1 MLKCGGFAMIFS
13 KNNSHELD
21 LELFKNPTAEY
32 RGLPF
37 WSWNCKIEKQTID
50 EQLLIFKEMGFGG
63 VVIHPRD
70 GLDTEYLGNEFMEM
84 ARYTAEKCRKMGLI
98 CWLYDDDRFPSG
110 AADGLVT
117 KNPRLRAREMRLA
130 SKPLDGYLAS
140 QAEFDAAVENGEI
153 PRGYYLT
160 AYAVKIENKYMTDY
174 RRMNT
179 QDEVDAAIKN
189 GDNVRYAYLELAEGE
204 EFFNGCTYSDTMNPS
219 ATDKFIEV
227 THERYKSWLGADFGT
242 TAAAI
247 FTDEPRI
254 GKQQPI
260 RAAESDEDVFVPYTE
275 HFALFCKAERGF
287 DPLDIAPEYVWD
299 RTDGDLSGRHAYHDA
314 AAECFA
320 RVFMDRIC
328 DWCRE
333 NGILMTGHIL
343 AESPLGAQTTTV
355 GEAMRC
361 YRKMDVPG
369 VDMLIDGREFTSVK
383 QAASVAA
390 QYGREAVMSEEY
402 GVTNWDCTFKT
413 YKLQG
418 DWQAALGVT
427 IRVPHLSHMSIKGE
441 AKRDWPGSIFYHAP
455 WHGEFACIEDHF
467 ARLNTVLTRG
477 ERVTRAAVVN
487 PVESLWIS
495 YGADDLTRK
504 KRNEMDRQFE
514 KFADRMLTGGVDF
527 DYLSESLLPE
537 QDVKTEGKTL
547 TVGKRGYEVVI
558 VPECDT
564 LRKTTLDILKKFAAN
579 GGTVI
584 FTGEVPTMVNA
595 KPSGEVAEF
604 AKKCVCVKSECGAL
618 LNALDDFRDIEY
630 ENNNLL
636 YQLRTDNGCK
646 WLFLCHAYP
655 SDGGR
660 ERNTIKIR
668 GEYSLTVYD
677 TISGGLFN
685 MPATVKDGM
694 TVFEWD
700 CYGENS
706 ILLRLDKSE
715 NGLEDYAA
723 DEFET
728 VKTIDKIDRF
738 NLAEPN
744 VLLLDYARFAVD
756 GGEMHEKTALIK
768 ADNIVRET
776 LGLALRTGLDR
787 QPYTVK
793 AGETHTVTMYFNIR
807 SEIETDCRLALED
820 ADKCKVYLNG
830 ERADGDII
838 GWYVDK
844 AIEVINLP
852 RLKKGANELK
862 IDMEYNAKSYLE
874 NMYLLG
880 GFGVRGMTVTAPETE
895 LAFGDICAQ
904 GMTFYTGNVEYIFDV
919 DIDREGEYFIRVPK
933 FNAPVMAVYA
943 DGEKRGLIAY
953 SPHRASLGN
962 LSAGRHEIK
971 IVMYGNRFNSFGAL
985 HNADENYTWYGNTS
999 YRTTGDKWTDGYM
1012 LRPVGIM
1019 SDVVIEKKK

>member
-1 MLKCGGFAMIFS
+1 MLKGGGFAMIFPE
-13 KNNSHELD
+13 NNSHELD
-21 LELFKNPTAEY
+21 GELFKNPTAEY

-50 EQLLIFKEMGFGG
+50 EQLQIFKKMGFGG

-70 GLDTEYLGNEFMEM
+70 GLDTEYLGDEFMEM
-84 ARYTAEKCRKMGLI
+84 ARYTAEKCRETGLI

-117 KNPRLRAREMRLA
+117 KNPRFRAREMRIT
-130 SKPLDGYLAS
+130 SKPLDGCLVS
-140 QAEFDAAVENGEI
+140 QSEFDAAVENGEI

-174 RRMNT
+174 RRLNT
-179 QDEVDAAIKN
+179 QDEIDAAINN
-189 GDNVRYAYLELAEGE
+189 GENVRYAYLELAEGE

-242 TAAAI
+242 AAAAI

-260 RAAESDEDVFVPYTE
+260 RAAESDEDAFVPYTE
-275 HFALFCKAERGF
+275 YFALFCKDERGF

-299 RTDGDLSGRHAYHDA
+299 RADGDLSGRHAYHDA

-328 DWCRE
+328 EWCGE

-361 YRKMDVPG
+361 YRRMDVPG

-383 QAASVAA
+383 QAASIAA

-477 ERVTRAAVVN
+477 KRITHVAVVN

-504 KRNEMDRQFE
+504 KRDEMDRQFE
-514 KFADRMLTGGVDF
+514 KFADKLLTGGIDF

-537 QDVKTEGKTL
+537 QDVKTDGKTL
-547 TVGKRGYEVVI
+547 TVGKCGYEAVV

-564 LRKTTLDILKKFAAN
+564 IRKTTLDILKKFAES

-584 FTGEVPTMVNA
+584 FAGKVPTMVDTKLSSEA
-595 KPSGEVAEF
+595 AEL
-604 AKKCVCVKSECGAL
+604 AEKCVRVNMDSGAPVD
-618 LNALDDFRDIEY
+618 ALGGFRDIEY

-655 SDGGR
+655 SDGVR
-660 ERNTIKIR
+660 ERNTVKIR

-677 TISGGLFN
+677 TISGERFN
-685 MPATVKDGM
+685 MPAKVKDGM

-700 CYGENS
+700 CCGEDS
-706 ILLRLDKSE
+706 ILLRLGKPE
-715 NGLEDYAA
+715 NGLEDYAVN
-723 DEFET
+723 EFET

-738 NLAEPN
+738 NLSEPN

-756 GGEMHEKTALIK
+756 GGEMHEKKALIK
-768 ADNIVRET
+768 ADNVVREA
-776 LGLALRTGLDR
+776 LGLVLRTGLDR
-787 QPYTVK
+787 QPYAVT
-793 AGETHTVTMYFNIR
+793 AGAAHTVTMYFDIQ
-807 SEIETDCRLALED
+807 SELETDCRLALEY
-820 ADKCKVYLNG
+820 ADKCKLYLNG
-830 ERADGDII
+830 ERVDGDII

-844 AIEVINLP
+844 AISIIELP
-852 RLKKGANELK
+852 KLKIGANVLRV
-862 IDMEYNAKSYLE
+862 DMEYNAKSYLE

-880 GFGVRGMTVTAPETE
+880 GFGVRGTTVTAPASE
-895 LAFGDICAQ
+895 LKFGDICAQ
-904 GMTFYTGNVEYIFDV
+904 GMTFYTGNVEYVFDV
-919 DIDREGEYFIRVPK
+919 DIDRGDEYFIRVPR

-943 DGEKRGLIAY
+943 DGKRCGRIAY

-971 IVMYGNRFNSFGAL
+971 IVMYGSRFNSFGAL

-999 YRTTGDKWTDGYM
+999 FRTTGDKWTDGYM
-1012 LRPVGIM
+1012 LRPVGIT
-1019 SDVVIEKKK
+1019 SEVVIEKKK